1 MVMRFSLRQ
10 IEYFVAA
17 GEEGSILAASE
28 RLNISSASVSTAIS
42 QLEAAFGIQLFIRHH
57 AQGLSLTSEGRRFL
71 AELKRLLGQAAGMH
85 GFADEMAREV
95 RGPLAVGCLVVFA
108 AIVLPS
114 LRRSFE
120 AANAGV
126 LWSST
131 YANQALL
138 LDRLRSAEIDVALTY
153 DLDIPK
159 DIAFEPL
166 AGLKTH
172 ALFAEDHPLAGR
184 SSVSLAELAAEPM
197 ILLDLPLSREYFL
210 GLYQAAGVTPQIRER
225 VGDYHVLRSMV
236 ANGFGY
242 SLGNIRPL
250 SPATADGKLAAL
262 RAACR
267 CASPDAARRRHGA
280 RRLSTEGDRSL
291 RGPLPRRDPR
301 RCDSRNGASVEG
313 IGLPSVPPPWRR
325 RKK

>member
-17 GEEGSILAASE
+17 GEEGSVLSASE
-28 RLNISSASVSTAIS
+28 RLNISTASVSTAIS

-71 AELKRLLGQAAGMH
+71 AESKRLLGQAADMH
-85 GFADEMAREV
+85 GFADEMAHAV
-95 RGPLAVGCLVVFA
+95 RGPLAVGCLAVFA

-114 LRRSFE
+114 LRRAFE
-120 AANAGV
+120 AAHAGV

-131 YANQALL
+131 YADQALL
-138 LDRLRSAEIDVALTY
+138 LDKLRSAEIDVALTY

-166 AGLKTH
+166 AALKAH
-172 ALFAEDHPLAGR
+172 ALLAPDHPLAER
-184 SSVSLAELAAEPM
+184 RSVSLAELAERPM
-197 ILLDLPLSREYFL
+197 ILLDMPLSREYFL
-210 GLYQAAGVTPQIRER
+210 SLFQAAGLAPLIGER
-225 VGDYHVLRSMV
+225 VADYHVLRSMV

-250 SPATADGKLAAL
+250 SPIAADGKVL
-262 RAACR
+262 RFVPLTDAHRPMRLGVATAREGYKPKVIEAFEAHCR
-267 CASPDAARRRHGA
+267 AVISDAAIPGMA
-280 RRLSTEGDRSL
+280 P
-291 RGPLPRRDPR
+291 PLP
-301 RCDSRNGASVEG
+301 E
-313 IGLPSVPPPWRR
+313 
-325 RKK
+325 

>member
-42 QLEAAFGIQLFIRHH
+42 QLETAFGIQLFIRHH

-71 AELKRLLGQAAGMH
+71 AESKRLLGQAAGMH

-120 AANAGV
+120 TAHAGV

-138 LDRLRSAEIDVALTY
+138 LDKLRSAEIDIALTY

-166 AGLKTH
+166 ARLKTH
-172 ALFAEDHPLAGR
+172 ALFAEDHPFAGR
-184 SSVSLAELAAEPM
+184 RTISLAELAELPM
-197 ILLDLPLSREYFL
+197 ILLDMPLSREYFL
-210 GLYQAAGVTPQIRER
+210 SLYQAAGLTPTIRER
-225 VGDYHVLRSMV
+225 VADYHVLRAMV

-250 SPATADGKLAAL
+250 SPVAADGKLL
-262 RAACR
+262 RAVPLENSHRPMLLGIATARDGFRPKVISAFEAHCR
-267 CASPDAARRRHGA
+267 EKIHDDAIPGMAP
-280 RRLSTEGDRSL
+280 
-291 RGPLPRRDPR
+291 PLP
-301 RCDSRNGASVEG
+301 E
-313 IGLPSVPPPWRR
+313 
-325 RKK
+325 